1 MRWLPYAKNHRVLE
15 YKSPVH
21 VHTHRERETSK
32 QTFMHTF
39 IPHMQIVQPFLHC
52 LFTFQQ
58 TISLP
63 LSAASAAA
71 VQIYNI
77 MCNLV
82 HDSVFSSG
90 FQLPFSLYTSSL
102 YHLNTKK
109 IHQKFFLRCC
119 ENKIFKITRKYWV
132 TVVVEWK
139 VEKLDAET
147 RLRKKDSENYRKE
160 MELKIQMHFSCAL
173 CVCLLITIKKI
184 LLHEIVFSAG

>member
-21 VHTHRERETSK
+21 VHTHRERQASK
-32 QTFMHTF
+32 HSCIHSYLTCRLYSHFY
-39 IPHMQIVQPFLHC
+39 IVCSLSNKQFLSLSPPLLLRPC
-52 LFTFQQ
+52 KYTILCAIWCMILF
-58 TISLP
+58 
-63 LSAASAAA
+63 
-71 VQIYNI
+71 
-77 MCNLV
+77 
-82 HDSVFSSG
+82 FSSG

-147 RLRKKDSENYRKE
+147 RLRKKEIRKTTGR
-160 MELKIQMHFSCAL
+160 KWN
-173 CVCLLITIKKI
+173 
-184 LLHEIVFSAG
+184 